1 MSEAEGEGMATN
13 ETGGDDI
20 RVEAQTISPVVCELT
35 IDVEAKRVDRAFGR
49 VVNELRR
56 SARVKGFRPGKVPAS
71 VLKQMYG
78 SSLGEEIERE
88 LVRETLPR
96 AVEQSALEPVVE
108 PQIEADPPVEGKS
121 FRYKA
126 RIELK
131 PAIELPDLTAV
142 SGARPRVEVG
152 EDEVLM
158 ELEKLRER
166 QQTWIEEPEE
176 TEAAEGHQVTIDF
189 VGTLDGVAFE
199 GGSAEGVELE
209 LGSGRMI
216 PGFEE
221 QLLGAKSGEER
232 NLDVTFP
239 ADYGNPELAGRAAVF
254 AARVTAI
261 KRPELPELDDE
272 FAKDLGDFETL
283 DEVRD
288 KIREALEAQRRQ
300 ASDQALHRSLLD
312 DLVTRTSFEVPP
324 SLVERQLESQIRQ
337 FEDQLR
343 GRVPDTDLR
352 ARVAQMREEG
362 WDQARRRVREALLLE
377 AVARTAEIEATDEE
391 IDARLDEMALSQ
403 GIDVERM
410 RALATAQG
418 WRAAIAAEVVDRK
431 ALDQLVEQA
440 QIRETDAREST

>member
-1 MSEAEGEGMATN
+1 MDTN

-20 RVEAQTISPVVCELT
+20 RVEAQEISPVVRELT
-35 IDVEAKRVDRAFGR
+35 IEVETKRVDRAFGR

-56 SARVKGFRPGKVPAS
+56 GARVKGFRPGKVPAR

-78 SSLGEEIERE
+78 SSLGEEVERE

-96 AVEQSALEPVVE
+96 AIEQSALEPVVE
-108 PQIEADPPVEGKS
+108 PQIEAELPTEGKS

-131 PAIELPDLTAV
+131 PEIELPALNAI
-142 SGARPRVEVG
+142 SGSRPRVAVG
-152 EDEVLM
+152 QDEILM

-176 TEAAEGHQVTIDF
+176 TQAAEGHQVTIDF

-232 NLDVTFP
+232 DLEVRFP
-239 ADYGNPELAGRAAVF
+239 DDYGNPELAGQTAVF

-288 KIREALEAQRRQ
+288 KILESLEAQRRQ

-337 FEDQLR
+337 FEEQLR
-343 GRVPDTDLR
+343 GRVPEADLR

-362 WDQARRRVREALLLE
+362 WEGARRRLREALLLE
-377 AVARTAEIEATDEE
+377 AVARSAELEATDEE
-391 IDARLDEMALSQ
+391 IDAQLDEMARAQ
-403 GIDVERM
+403 GADVERM
-410 RALATAQG
+410 RALAAAQG

-431 ALDQLVEQA
+431 ALEHLVEQA
-440 QIRETDAREST
+440 QIHETDAREST